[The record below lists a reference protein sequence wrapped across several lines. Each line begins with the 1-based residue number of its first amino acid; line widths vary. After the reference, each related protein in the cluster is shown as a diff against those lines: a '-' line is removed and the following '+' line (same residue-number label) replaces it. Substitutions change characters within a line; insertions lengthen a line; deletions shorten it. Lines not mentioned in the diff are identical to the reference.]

1 MINGMT
7 KGKPKVKLAITLSEH
22 LARRVREEVARGRA
36 ASVSAWIEHAISG
49 QLAAEADLDSLVD
62 EALAATGG
70 PLTEAERL
78 HAVRLLSGSA

>member
-1 MINGMT
+1 MNGMT
-7 KGKPKVKLAITLSEH
+7 TRKPKVKLAITLSDE

-49 QLAAEADLDSLVD
+49 QLAAEADFEGLLD